1 MFIIHLWSILKQFR
15 ERKHLI
21 LLRVVEL
28 ITFTP
33 LSFGCSGIWGGGGG
47 GIEAGT
53 WASCVGRLEAKTVIF
68 CARRL
73 TMHQIKLQNCFALPR
88 CIDHRFFPNDYIFS
102 LCLKFGPWYNFMQP
116 YERKYSIL
124 KVADLILCTTAITF
138 SFGVS
143 FQLNSY
149 ATMFISIGLIGL
161 VYHQCAAVNDSLS
174 DLHVGMHYNN
184 LSQVSWR
191 LNHQELDGVFSSLTR
206 QTSKNIWSLLITGL
220 LRGETV
226 TKSS

>member
-15 ERKHLI
+15 ERKHFI

-28 ITFTP
+28 ITFIP
-33 LSFGCSGIWGGGGG
+33 LSFGCSGIWGG
-47 GIEAGT
+47 
-53 WASCVGRLEAKTVIF
+53 
-68 CARRL
+68 
-73 TMHQIKLQNCFALPR
+73 
-88 CIDHRFFPNDYIFS
+88 
-102 LCLKFGPWYNFMQP
+102 LKRERGPVVWDDWRHNFMQP

-124 KVADLILCTTAITF
+124 KVADLILCTAAITF

-161 VYHQCAAVNDSLS
+161 VYHQCAAVSDSLS
-174 DLHVGMHYNN
+174 DLHVGMHYNDV
-184 LSQVSWR
+184 SQVSWR
-191 LNHQELDGVFSSLTR
+191 LNHQELDGVFSILTR
-206 QTSKNIWSLLITGL
+206 QTSKNTWSLLITGL

-226 TKSS
+226 TKS